1 MVEPNLGSPVLL
13 SWLIYLVILDSKV
26 RTKNI
31 QQLLSD
37 VLSPCC
43 PSQRDGTLLKI
54 TGNTNMQKNWLIP
67 EFIKERGC

>member
-13 SWLIYLVILDSKV
+13 SWLISLVILDSKV
-26 RTKNI
+26 RTRNI

-43 PSQRDGTLLKI
+43 SSQRDGTLLKI